1 MHPHVALFTPP
12 PVPVAQH
19 FTPTSQQRLTPILAV
34 APATSA
40 VPQSTSHARVAGAT
54 AAAAAVKE
62 ALRHADLYS
71 TGDACEELS
80 AAVAGLVANNP
91 SPQPG
96 PDSLTQGQG
105 TWEVFHAPHI
115 ARLSSAL
122 GARFQPIRY
131 TLRGDEIISNVR
143 YQHPLLGTGWLSA
156 SGTIEAVD
164 NDTLRLH
171 FTRFWWDLGEESL
184 RPELPPA
191 SSTGRGND
199 NQAFSSNS
207 GGSSSSQA
215 ALDAVVGAVG
225 RLSFLPP
232 LARFPVQHLDG
243 PAGLS
248 VFRFPPLASSIAIAR
263 VDDSNDSSSSST
275 ERGDMSAEA
284 PAAPAGAPVP

>member
-1 MHPHVALFTPP
+1 MHDCCCVLQLNSHCSHLPRTASLYTASYAVGHGHMAAAQHAWHIPQPPKCANRWRLQHSFRLTMHPHVALFTPP

-105 TWEVFHAPHI
+105 TWEV
-115 ARLSSAL
+115 RCC
-122 GARFQPIRY
+122 RNY
-131 TLRGDEIISNVR
+131 TVCRWYCR
-143 YQHPLLGTGWLSA
+143 W
-156 SGTIEAVD
+156 AVAAI
-164 NDTLRLH
+164 
-171 FTRFWWDLGEESL
+171 
-184 RPELPPA
+184 P
-191 SSTGRGND
+191 GR
-199 NQAFSSNS
+199 
-207 GGSSSSQA
+207 
-215 ALDAVVGAVG
+215 
-225 RLSFLPP
+225 
-232 LARFPVQHLDG
+232 
-243 PAGLS
+243 
-248 VFRFPPLASSIAIAR
+248 
-263 VDDSNDSSSSST
+263 
-275 ERGDMSAEA
+275 
-284 PAAPAGAPVP
+284 